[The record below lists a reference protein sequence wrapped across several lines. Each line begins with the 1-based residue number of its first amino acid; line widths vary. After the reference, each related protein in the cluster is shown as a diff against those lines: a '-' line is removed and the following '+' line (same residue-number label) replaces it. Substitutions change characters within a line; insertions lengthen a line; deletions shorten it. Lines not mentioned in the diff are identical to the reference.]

1 VVTLAARRTKGEIM
15 ERQDRPLRRGWTTGI
30 CAAAAAKAAFSAL
43 VTGDFPDPA
52 SPSRVSLPRYGGRVG
67 LRIVLFEVCSA
78 FTRVTACTLALS
90 PYIVTR

>member
-1 VVTLAARRTKGEIM
+1 M
-15 ERQDRPLRRGWTTGI
+15 RRGWTTGI

-67 LRIVLFEVCSA
+67 LRIVLFEMLWGGGEEIASIVA
-78 FTRVTACTLALS
+78 DVNRWS
-90 PYIVTR
+90 PQCKRRTT